1 MHTPTIALSH
11 DAIMAIAAPINRTMP
26 VPASAELLAFAR
38 AINAADESGMLPT
51 IVKFWTGEETSVQPT
66 APKIAD
72 KKARKSQDSADWEN
86 RPASKKQLARINA
99 LCDNPLIW
107 VDYYVTGE
115 LTAGE
120 ASKLYAEYKATI
132 AQG

>member
-11 DAIMAIAAPINRTMP
+11 DAIMAIAAPINTHL
-26 VPASAELLAFAR
+26 PAPADATLMAYA
-38 AINAADESGMLPT
+38 ATIVAADESGMLPA
-51 IVKFWTGEETSVQPT
+51 IVKLWTGEETSVQPI
-66 APKIAD
+66 APKISD
-72 KKARKSQDSADWEN
+72 RKARKSQDSAEWES
-86 RPASKKQLARINA
+86 RPASKKQLKRIND

-132 AQG
+132 ARG